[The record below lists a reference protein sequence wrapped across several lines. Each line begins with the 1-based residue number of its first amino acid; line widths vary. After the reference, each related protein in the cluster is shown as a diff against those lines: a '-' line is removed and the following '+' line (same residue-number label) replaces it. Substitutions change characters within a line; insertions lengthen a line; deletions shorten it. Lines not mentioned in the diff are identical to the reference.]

1 MAIARLSKREF
12 NAMAKKGFKHLAPRS
27 YSAKAAAAGK
37 DIGKP
42 GKQFSAIA
50 SSAAKRYGS
59 KEAGERVA
67 GAILNKLR
75 NR

>member
-1 MAIARLSKREF
+1 
-12 NAMAKKGFKHLAPRS
+12 MAKLS
-27 YSAKAAAAGK
+27 YSAKAAAHGK

-42 GKQFSAIA
+42 GKNFSKIA

-75 NR
+75 NRGR